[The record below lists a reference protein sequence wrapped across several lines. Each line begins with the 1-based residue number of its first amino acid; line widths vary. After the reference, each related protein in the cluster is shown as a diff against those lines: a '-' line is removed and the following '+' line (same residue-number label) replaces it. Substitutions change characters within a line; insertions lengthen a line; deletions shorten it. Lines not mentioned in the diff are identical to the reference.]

1 MTLDRKSTAPN
12 DAVILR
18 PATASSSDPSCC
30 EPQLRHSERLAS
42 LGILAAGVAH
52 EIMNPLASV
61 LAAVEALRRRI
72 VGSQEGCAP
81 NLVADAERL
90 LDILERETSR
100 ARDIAD
106 RMMLLARPDPE
117 VPAWVDVN
125 RAVEETAAFLRYQAN
140 VQGIRINL
148 DLEGALEPVW
158 ARGGGVRSV
167 CMNLMMNAV
176 QAMPRGGTLTVR
188 TRGRDGIISIE
199 VEDTGPGIPADRLG
213 RIWDPFY
220 TTKPPGKGTGLGLPI
235 SQTIVEQHGG
245 SIQFRNVDPHGAHF
259 RVELPI
265 GSGS

>member
-1 MTLDRKSTAPN
+1 VPSLRKSTPVSPKSETAPK
-12 DAVILR
+12 AAAT
-18 PATASSSDPSCC
+18 PACC
-30 EPQLRHSERLAS
+30 EQQLIHSEQLAS

-61 LAAVEALRRRI
+61 LAGVEALRRRC
-72 VGSQEGCAP
+72 VSAPEGPGA
-81 NLVADAERL
+81 NFVADAKRI

-125 RAVEETAAFLRYQAN
+125 RAVEETARFLRYQMN
-140 VQGIRINL
+140 VQEIRTSL
-148 DLEGALEPVW
+148 DLESALEPVW

-188 TRGRDGIISIE
+188 TRGRDGAISIE
-199 VEDTGPGIPADRLG
+199 VEDTGPGIPADRLV

-220 TTKPPGKGTGLGLPI
+220 TTKPPGKGTGLGLSI

-245 SIQFRNVDPHGAHF
+245 SIRVENVDPHGARF
-259 RVELPI
+259 VVELPATF
-265 GSGS
+265 GRSA